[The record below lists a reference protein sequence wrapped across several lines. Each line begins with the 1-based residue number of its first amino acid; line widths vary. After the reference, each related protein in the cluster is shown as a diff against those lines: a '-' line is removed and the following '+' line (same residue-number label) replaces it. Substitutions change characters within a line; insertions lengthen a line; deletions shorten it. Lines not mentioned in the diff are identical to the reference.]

1 MRASRWNEPE
11 FGALTEESARR
22 RYPVALYQVH
32 LRELEEPGMMTG
44 TAPARTLI
52 GLEGTFYLESD
63 GERTLVRPGDVVEV
77 GAGEF
82 AFRAEEPVRYLAVYR
97 LPPELVLN

>member
-1 MRASRWNEPE
+1 MRAFRWNEHE
-11 FGALTEESARR
+11 FGALCEESARR

-32 LRELEEPGMMTG
+32 LREMKEPAMMTG
-44 TAPARTLI
+44 AAPARTLI
-52 GLEGTFYLESD
+52 GLEGSFLLESG
-63 GERTLVRPGDVVEV
+63 GERALVSPGDVVEV

-82 AFRAEEPVRYLAVYR
+82 VFRSQGPVVFLAVYR